1 MDEARIIQITIR
13 HLRRQI
19 DEVIESQSDFYLFLE
34 LSDRLD
40 DLLVHADALKQSRYQ
55 VPTHY

>member
-1 MDEARIIQITIR
+1 MDEARIIQITIKA
-13 HLRRQI
+13 LRRQI
-19 DEVIESQSDFYLFLE
+19 DEVIESQSEFYLFLE